1 MRFFTS
7 LAIAAMAAVVSANSK
22 ANPFSIP
29 TDGYTFTTGES
40 TALKWEPTTPGTV
53 SLILQWGAVLSGNS
67 GTVIACKQYIP
78 MTQYSP
84 DKILTVPAN
93 LANDGS
99 YTWTVPSK
107 LAAEPDYTIKI
118 VSDDDSNNYNYIGR
132 FTVEGSTVSASSSSA
147 SSTATSTSTESS
159 TESSTSATRTSTGT
173 STSET
178 SASSS
183 SASSSS
189 ATITG
194 STTLTTASS
203 TVASTSASATSTS
216 ESSSTAESTST
227 SASSSAASQSAV
239 PTTNAGIA
247 NRVSGG
253 MLAIVAGAL
262 ML

>member
-29 TDGYTFTTGES
+29 TDGYTFTTGEA
-40 TALKWEPTTPGTV
+40 TALKWEPTTTGTI
-53 SLILQWGAVLSGNS
+53 SLILQWGAVLNGNS
-67 GTVIACKQYIP
+67 GTVIACKPYAQ

-84 DKILTVPAN
+84 DKILTAPAN
-93 LANDGS
+93 IANDGS
-99 YTWTVPSK
+99 YTWNVPSK

-118 VSDDDSNNYNYIGR
+118 VSDEDSNDYNYIGR
-132 FTVEGSTVSASSSSA
+132 FTVEGATVSVSSSSA

-183 SASSSS
+183 SATTS
-189 ATITG
+189 G

-203 TVASTSASATSTS
+203 TVASTSASATTS

>member
-7 LAIAAMAAVVSANSK
+7 LAIAALAAVVSANSK

-40 TALKWEPTTPGTV
+40 TALKWEPTTTGTV
-53 SLILQWGAVLSGNS
+53 SLILQWGAVLNGNT
-67 GTVIACKQYIP
+67 GTVIACKRYVR

-99 YTWTVPSK
+99 YTWNVPSK

-118 VSDDDSNNYNYIGR
+118 VSDDDSNDYNYIGR
-132 FTVEGSTVSASSSSA
+132 FTVDGATVSVSSSSA
-147 SSTATSTSTESS
+147 SSTATSTSTESSS

-183 SASSSS
+183 SA
-189 ATITG
+189 ITSG

>member
-7 LAIAAMAAVVSANSK
+7 LAIAALAAVVSANSK

-40 TALKWEPTTPGTV
+40 TALKWEPTTTGTV
-53 SLILQWGAVLSGNS
+53 SLILQWGAVLNGNT
-67 GTVIACKQYIP
+67 GTVIACKRYVR

-99 YTWTVPSK
+99 YTWNVPSK
-107 LAAEPDYTIKI
+107 LAAEPDYTIRI
-118 VSDDDSNNYNYIGR
+118 VSDDDSNDYNYIGR
-132 FTVEGSTVSASSSSA
+132 FTVEGATVSVSSSSA
-147 SSTATSTSTESS
+147 SSTATSTSTESSS

-173 STSET
+173 STGTSTSEI

-183 SASSSS
+183 SAI
-189 ATITG
+189 TTG
-194 STTLTTASS
+194 STTLTTVSS

-216 ESSSTAESTST
+216 ESSSAAESTST